1 MNNEEIKYHFF
12 LNGKLSNWYPS
23 EFILRSI
30 KFTCIEQCMMYNKAM
45 VFGDIDTAQKILSE
59 NNPAKQKELGRQ
71 VKHYKDSLWVSIRYN
86 IVRNAIYA
94 KFKQNKDLEE
104 YLKSLKGYNIVEA
117 SSEDRV
123 WGIGFEEDDAL
134 ENIDNW
140 GQNLLG
146 KILTDLANE
155 L

>member
-12 LNGKLSNWYPS
+12 LNGKLSNWYDC
-23 EFILRSI
+23 EFTI
-30 KFTCIEQCMMYNKAM
+30 KGITYCCMEQYMMHQKALI
-45 VFGDIDTAQKILSE
+45 FGDSDIADKVINESRAFV
-59 NNPAKQKELGRQ
+59 QKELGRC
-71 VKHYKDSLWVSIRYN
+71 VNNYNDEIWKTIRYQ
-86 IVRNAIYA
+86 IVKEGVVE
-94 KFKQNKDLEE
+94 KFKQNKDLKE
-104 YLKSLKGYNIVEA
+104 YLKSFKGYNIVEA

>member
-12 LNGKLSNWYPS
+12 WNGKLSNWYDS
-23 EFILRSI
+23 EFIINGLNFS
-30 KFTCIEQCMMYNKAM
+30 CIEQYMMYMKA
-45 VFGDIDTAQKILSE
+45 VTFGDSEIADKIMSE
-59 NNPAKQKELGRQ
+59 LNPAKQKELGRH
-71 VKHYKDSLWVSIRYN
+71 VNNYNDSIWSTIRYD
-86 IVRNAIYA
+86 IVKKGIIE
-94 KFKQNKDLEE
+94 KFKQNKDLQE
-104 YLKSLKGYNIVEA
+104 YLKNLKGYTIVEA

>member
-12 LNGKLSNWYPS
+12 LNGKLSNWYDS
-23 EFILRSI
+23 EFILRGI

-45 VFGDIDTAQKILSE
+45 VFGDIDVAQKILSE
-59 NNPAKQKELGRQ
+59 NNPAKQKELGRE
-71 VKHYKDSLWVSIRYN
+71 VKYYKDSLWVSIRYN
-86 IVRNAIYA
+86 IVKNAISE
-94 KFKQNKDLEE
+94 KFKQNKDLED
-104 YLKSLKGYNIVEA
+104 YLKSLKGYTIVEA
-117 SSEDRV
+117 SSQDRV

-146 KILTDLANE
+146 KILTDLSNE

>member
-12 LNGKLSNWYPS
+12 LNGKLSNWYDS
-23 EFILRSI
+23 T
-30 KFTCIEQCMMYNKAM
+30 FTCDSIIFSCVEQYMMYHKARLF
-45 VFGDIDTAQKILSE
+45 VDTETAKKILNES
-59 NNPAKQKELGRQ
+59 NPHKQKELGRA
-71 VKHYKDSLWVSIRYN
+71 VKNYKDEIWSAFRYD
-86 IVRNAIYA
+86 IVKNGVQN
-94 KFKQNKDLEE
+94 KFKQNKNLEE
-104 YLKSLKGYNIVEA
+104 YLKTLKGYTIVEA
-117 SSEDRV
+117 SPDNII

-146 KILTDLANE
+146 KILTDLANN